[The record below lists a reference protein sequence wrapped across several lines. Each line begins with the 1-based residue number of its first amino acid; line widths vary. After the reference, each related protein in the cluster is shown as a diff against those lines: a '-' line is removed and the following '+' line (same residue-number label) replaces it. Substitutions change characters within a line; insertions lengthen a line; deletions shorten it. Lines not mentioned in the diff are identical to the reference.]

1 MNLDLLAP
9 VVLLMAAAM
18 ALASLPLFRVLDE
31 PPGSVVRVSTIDGL
45 RGFLA
50 LAVFAYHLAMLPGFL
65 ATAVWQVP
73 DSRWLRALGPVGV
86 SLFFMVT
93 GFLFWTRLLRTQG
106 RPGWRRLYLG
116 RLFRIAPMYLVV
128 VVAMLW
134 VVFARS
140 GFTLREPRDEVLRS
154 VLQWLA
160 LGMVDTQPDI
170 NGQGAKH
177 VLAGVTWTLWY
188 EWAFYALLPA
198 WAAAAR
204 RRWHLGVVLVLLF
217 VCLAV
222 KRLWQVD
229 ALGLAALFVIGMVVA
244 SLRHA
249 QPARTWPPALG
260 SLVAVVCLAGAFL
273 APGGGY
279 GTGAALLL
287 GVFFHAVC
295 SGATLFGLLGTRAAQ
310 RLGTIS
316 YSLYLMQGL
325 VLTGL
330 WAMAPVAAFAQ
341 SSPAAHWAVGIVGT
355 GLLVLVAAAGYVGV
369 ERPGIAL
376 GRRVAQ
382 RLVQRGWRR
391 LASSSTAA
399 SSEMP

>member
-1 MNLDLLAP
+1 
-9 VVLLMAAAM
+9 
-18 ALASLPLFRVLDE
+18 
-31 PPGSVVRVSTIDGL
+31 
-45 RGFLA
+45 
-50 LAVFAYHLAMLPGFL
+50 
-65 ATAVWQVP
+65 
-73 DSRWLRALGPVGV
+73 
-86 SLFFMVT
+86 
-93 GFLFWTRLLRTQG
+93 
-106 RPGWRRLYLG
+106 
-116 RLFRIAPMYLVV
+116 
-128 VVAMLW
+128 
-134 VVFARS
+134 VFARS
-140 GFTLREPRDEVLRS
+140 GFTLREPRDEVLLAG
-154 VLQWLA
+154 LQWLA
-160 LGMVDTQPDI
+160 LGMIDTQPDV

-217 VCLAV
+217 VCLAT

-229 ALGLAALFVIGMVVA
+229 ALGLAALFVIGMGVA

-260 SLVAVVCLAGAFL
+260 SFVAVVCLVAAFV

-279 GTGAALLL
+279 GTGTALLL

-325 VLTGL
+325 VLTGV
-330 WAMAPVAAFAQ
+330 WALAPVAAIAQ
-341 SSPAAHWAVGIVGT
+341 SSPTAHWGVGMVGA
-355 GLLVLVAAAGYVGV
+355 GLLVLVAAAGYVAV

-382 RLVQRGWRR
+382 RIVQRRWRR
-391 LASSSTAA
+391 LPSSSTAA
-399 SSEMP
+399 SSETP

>member
-1 MNLDLLAP
+1 MSALSP
-9 VVLLMAAAM
+9 WVVPALMAAAM
-18 ALASLPLFRVLDE
+18 ALVSLPFFSFLDE
-31 PPGSVVRVSTIDGL
+31 PPGGGERVSTLDGL

-50 LAVFAYHLAMLPGFL
+50 LAVFAFHLAILPGFH
-65 ATAVWQVP
+65 ATGEWRVP
-73 DSRWLRALGPVGV
+73 DARFVGALGPVGV

-93 GFLFWTRLLRTQG
+93 GFLFWGRLLRTQG

-128 VVAMLW
+128 VIAMLG

-140 GFTLREPRDEVLRS
+140 GFALREPPAQVLGA

-160 LGMVDTQPDI
+160 LGLIDTQPDV
-170 NGQGAKH
+170 NGEAARH

-188 EWAFYALLPA
+188 EWVFYALLPV

-204 RRWHLGVVLVLLF
+204 WRRHLGAVLVLLF
-217 VCLAV
+217 ACLAA

-229 ALGLAALFVIGMVVA
+229 ALGLAALFAIGMVVA

-249 QPARTWPPALG
+249 QPAWAWPRALG
-260 SLVAVVCLAGAFL
+260 SSVAALCLAGAFA

-279 GTGAALLL
+279 GTGTALLL

-295 SGATLFGLLGTRAAQ
+295 AGATLFGLLGGRGAQ
-310 RLGTIS
+310 RLGTVS

-325 VLTGL
+325 LLTAL
-330 WAMAPVAAFAQ
+330 WAIAPVAAFAQ
-341 SSPAAHWAVGIVGT
+341 SSPAAHGAVGIVGAV
-355 GLLVLVAAAGYVGV
+355 LLVLASAAGYAGV

-376 GRRVAQ
+376 GRHVAA
-382 RLVQRGWRR
+382 LARR
-391 LASSSTAA
+391 PRPSASSAA
-399 SSEMP
+399 SSPMP